1 MKRYVLGILL
11 LMLPLLALADS
22 DIEINGLVVNQTLS
36 RVGHLFYEE
45 LTSGWEVPS
54 QTGTI
59 TVRERPDLI
68 AGNVVW
74 IELDDIIVFQDRLGT
89 RTEGIEE
96 KAQTARAALEL
107 YARQKKEALR
117 GLEIY

>member
-11 LMLPLLALADS
+11 LTLPLAASSDT
-22 DIEINGLVVNQTLS
+22 DIEINGLVINQTLS

-45 LTSGWEVPS
+45 LISGWEVPS

-74 IELDDIIVFQDRLGT
+74 IEIDDNIVFQDRLGT
-89 RTEGIEE
+89 RTDGLEE
-96 KAQTARAALEL
+96 KAQTARAAMEL
-107 YARQKKEALR
+107 YVKQKKEALR

>member
-1 MKRYVLGILL
+1 MKRYILSILL
-11 LMLPLLALADS
+11 LTLPLVASSSS
-22 DIEINGLVVNQTLS
+22 DVEINGLVVNQTLS

-45 LTSGWEVPS
+45 LVNGWEVPS
-54 QTGTI
+54 QVGTI

-74 IELDDIIVFQDRLGT
+74 IEIDDNIVFQERLGT

-96 KAQTARAALEL
+96 KAQTARAAIEL
-107 YARQKKEALR
+107 YVKQKKEALR